1 MPAGVVYGVRVP
13 RPSRRLWLAYLSAGT
28 AGILAY
34 YLAPARDT
42 GLPIRAVLFF
52 AISTS
57 AALAIWYGTARHR
70 PRARLPWLL
79 LAAGQGMYTAAGLTF
94 YVIHY
99 LRDAVGSPSVTDL
112 LYLGHYPLVV
122 AGLVLLIRRR
132 TAGRDL
138 PSLLDAATIAVAA
151 AVLSWVF
158 VVSTD
163 ARDDEPG
170 LVKAI
175 CTTYPVM
182 DLVLF
187 GVALRLVLSMP
198 RPPSPGNPHLLGS
211 GRRPVAFVL
220 LTASLFATFAADM
233 AYVLLEAP
241 GDYRVGGPLEAV
253 WLAGHLALGA
263 AALHPSM
270 TRLAE
275 PTPTR
280 PDTLGLGRFTALMA
294 AVLLAPAALLYEW
307 SRHEYDDVP
316 VTALACVVLFG
327 LTIARMAG
335 LVTSQRR
342 HSVTDGLTGLH
353 TSRFADAQLALE
365 VPRARRTG
373 GTLGVFLID
382 VDNFRSIN
390 ERYGHAAGD
399 RVLVEVSARLR
410 EATRGGDV
418 LARYG
423 GDEFLLLA
431 PGLGADELRATA
443 ERLRERVAGSPVA
456 AYADTY
462 VALTVSVGAAGFN
475 RSLSG
480 LDGSLSGLDGWVSG
494 LDGSVDELVV
504 TADRALSR
512 AKATGRNRVVVG
524 PAGGIASAGAAAPPD
539 GAGSGLAA
547 ATCRDAAMVDFLRH
561 VADQVDARLSPQEH
575 SRAVGRWSRLLA
587 VELGYDEATVTRA
600 ELAGRL
606 HDVGKIT
613 LPEGLLVKPTPLSD
627 EEWLLLRQHPV
638 HGARLAG
645 IVPEFGGVADVIRQH
660 HERYDGAGYP
670 DRLRGTAIR
679 PEARILAVCDSW
691 AAMRSDRA
699 YQPMLSPDAARDQ
712 LRQGRGTQFDPDIVD
727 LFLDLLDRGLVGE
740 LAAGSGEPASFGEP
754 AWWSVTPLP
763 RSTVH

>member
-1 MPAGVVYGVRVP
+1 VVYGVRVP

-28 AGILAY
+28 AGIVAY

-42 GLPIRAVLFF
+42 GSPARVILFF
-52 AISTS
+52 AISAS

-79 LAAGQGMYTAAGLTF
+79 LAAGQGVYTAAGVTF

-99 LRDAVGSPSVTDL
+99 LLDAVGHPSVTDL
-112 LYLGHYPLVV
+112 LYLGHYPLMVV
-122 AGLVLLIRRR
+122 GLVLLIRRR

-138 PSLLDAATIAVAA
+138 PGLLDAATIAVAA

-158 VVSTD
+158 VLSTETT
-163 ARDDEPG
+163 DDEPG

-175 CTTYPVM
+175 CTAYPVL
-182 DLVLF
+182 DLVLL

-198 RPPSPGNPHLLGS
+198 RPPSPRNPDLLGS
-211 GRRPVAFVL
+211 GRRPAAFVL
-220 LTASLFATFAADM
+220 LTASLFATFTANM
-233 AYVLLEAP
+233 AYVLLQAH
-241 GDYRVGGPLEAV
+241 GTYQVGGPLEAV
-253 WLAGHLALGA
+253 WLAGHLALGG

-275 PTPTR
+275 RAPAR
-280 PDTLGLGRFTALMA
+280 PDTLGRGRFAALMA

-307 SRHEYDDVP
+307 SRHDYAQIP

-327 LTIARMAG
+327 LTVARMAG
-335 LVTSQRR
+335 LVTDQRR

-353 TSRFADAQLALE
+353 TGRFADAQLALE
-365 VPRARRTG
+365 VARARRTG

-382 VDNFRSIN
+382 LDHFRSVN
-390 ERYGHAAGD
+390 ERYGRAAGD
-399 RVLVEVSARLR
+399 RVLVGVSARLR
-410 EATRGGDV
+410 EVARGGDV

-423 GDEFLLLA
+423 GDVFVLLA
-431 PGLGADELRATA
+431 PGLGADELRGTA

-462 VALTVSVGAAGFN
+462 LALTVSVGVASYPPLA
-475 RSLSG
+475 SG
-480 LDGSLSGLDGWVSG
+480 VDALLSGLDGWVSG

-524 PAGGIASAGAAAPPD
+524 RPGGAAWTAGAADAAG
-539 GAGSGLAA
+539 GAGSGLTAA
-547 ATCRDAAMVDFLRH
+547 SCRDAAMVDFLRH

-575 SRAVGRWSRLLA
+575 GRAVGRWSRLLA
-587 VELGYDEATVTRA
+587 AELGHDEATVTRA

-613 LPEGLLVKPTPLSD
+613 LPEGLLVKPTPLSE

-645 IVPEFGGVADVIRQH
+645 MVPEFGGVADVIRQH
-660 HERYDGAGYP
+660 HERFDGAGYP
-670 DRLRGTAIR
+670 DRLAGTAIR

-699 YQPMLSPDAARDQ
+699 YQPRLSPDAARDQ

-727 LFLDLLDRGLVGE
+727 LFLDLLHRGLVGE
-740 LAAGSGEPASFGEP
+740 LSAGSGRP
-754 AWWSVTPLP
+754 AWWSVTQLP